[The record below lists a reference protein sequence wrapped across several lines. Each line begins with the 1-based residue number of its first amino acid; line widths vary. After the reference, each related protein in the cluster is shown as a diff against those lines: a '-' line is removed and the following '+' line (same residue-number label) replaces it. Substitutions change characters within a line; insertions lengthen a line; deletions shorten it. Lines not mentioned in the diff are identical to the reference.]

1 MRLPVPGP
9 RDVMSALERGS
20 EQVEAL
26 LGAVPRVLAL
36 LDQAEALSRVSV
48 ASTASAVAT
57 QRRRGGRVERW
68 DGDGR
73 RRRSV
78 VGCAVGRVD
87 WSRAR
92 PDRAGGSWSTVRR
105 ADRRV
110 GGVVDGASTQ
120 IERVGTVVDGAS
132 TQIDRVGTVV
142 DGAAVQA
149 GRAAALLD
157 ALEPPLT
164 KLQPTL
170 QTLADTTHPEEVA
183 ALVRLVDHLPALTDQ
198 VERDVLPVLTT
209 LGSVAPDLHELLNVS
224 RELNE
229 ILGKIP
235 GIGRLKRRVEEDD
248 DIETPR

>member
-1 MRLPVPGP
+1 MRLPVPAP

-26 LGAVPRVLAL
+26 LGAVPRALAL
-36 LDQAEALSRVSV
+36 LDRAEVLLER
-48 ASTASAVAT
+48 ASATV
-57 QRRRGGRVERW
+57 
-68 DGDGR
+68 D
-73 RRRSV
+73 
-78 VGCAVGRVD
+78 RVD
-87 WSRAR
+87 AVV
-92 PDRAGGSWSTVRR
+92 DAATAEV
-105 ADRRV
+105 ARV
-110 GGVVDGASTQ
+110 GAVVDGAAAQ
-120 IERVGTVVDGAS
+120 IERVGTVVDGAAA
-132 TQIDRVGTVV
+132 QMDRAGAVV
-142 DGAAVQA
+142 DSAAVHS
-149 GRAAALLD
+149 GRAGALID

-164 KLQPTL
+164 TLQPTL
-170 QTLADTTHPEEVA
+170 RTLADTTHPDEVA